1 MKNGNG
7 MKKIKDL
14 LRKIRDKLVGRSNL
28 TEEQMSDIIID
39 KIREGGGIV
48 GEKVDILSSIIDLG
62 EPYLIHIGD
71 RVTIT
76 GARVLTHDASLKKTI
91 GYSKTGKV
99 YIGSDVFIGVG
110 SIVLPNTTIG
120 NKVVIGA
127 GSIVAKDIPDNSVA
141 VGNPIRILCTYDEY
155 VEKNK
160 SLMQEYPVVDLFPS
174 NLMGDEEAKSKLIE
188 AGYGYML

>member
-1 MKNGNG
+1 
-7 MKKIKDL
+7 MKKMLKSIKNR

-28 TEEQMSDIIID
+28 TEEQVSDIIIG
-39 KIREGGGIV
+39 KIRTGGGIV
-48 GEKVDILSSIIDLG
+48 GEKVDILSSVIDLG

-76 GARVLTHDASLKKTI
+76 GARILTHDASLKKTI

-99 YIGSDVFIGVG
+99 HIGSDVFIGVG

-127 GSIVAKDIPDNSVA
+127 GSVVAKDIPDNSVA

-160 SLMQEYPVVDLFPS
+160 RLMQEYPVFDLFPS
-174 NLMGDEEAKSKLIE
+174 DLMSDEEAKSKLTE
-188 AGYGYML
+188 VGYGYML

>member
-1 MKNGNG
+1 
-7 MKKIKDL
+7 MKKSSSKTKNA

-28 TEEQMSDIIID
+28 SEEQVSDIIIG
-39 KIREGGGIV
+39 KIRAGGGIV

-71 RVTIT
+71 RVTVT
-76 GARVLTHDASLKKTI
+76 GARILTHDASLKKTI

-99 YIGSDVFIGVG
+99 HVGSDVFIGVG

-127 GSIVAKDIPDNSVA
+127 GSVVAKDIPDNSVA

-155 VEKNK
+155 VEKNQK
-160 SLMQEYPVVDLFPS
+160 LMQEYPVFDLLPS
-174 NLMGDEEAKSKLIE
+174 DLMSDEEAKSKLIE